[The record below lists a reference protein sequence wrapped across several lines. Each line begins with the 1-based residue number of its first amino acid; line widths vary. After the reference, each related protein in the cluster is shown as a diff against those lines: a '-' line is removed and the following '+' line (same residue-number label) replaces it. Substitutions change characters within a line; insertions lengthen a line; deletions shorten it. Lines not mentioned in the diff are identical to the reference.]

1 MSDRMTPI
9 PFPQLLNWIFSEY
22 DRSQSIF
29 GIPSVKF
36 FHSTSQRPRKIFSEA
51 IETPL
56 GPAAGP
62 HTQLAQNI
70 VVSYLSGGRFFELK
84 TVQQLDELVVDKP
97 CIDAQDEG
105 YNVEW
110 SQELTLSQSFE
121 EYIKAWFVLHVLN
134 ELFHFSA
141 LSERAF
147 VFNMSVG
154 YTLEGIKTKKMN
166 SFIESLKDAASHP
179 LFKEYKSI
187 LRNEFAGG
195 KLAHFSANAEKK
207 KQIRKSIDTIPSFI
221 STSVTLSTMHGCP
234 PHEIEAIAKY
244 LIREKGLHTYIK
256 LNPTLL
262 GFESVRDILHSLG
275 YVTIDLEKE
284 SFDHDLQFND
294 AIPMI
299 RRLKKFAAEN
309 GEEFG
314 VKLSNTLGVKN
325 TRKVLAG
332 YQMYMSGRSLF
343 PLTVNLAYRLAAE
356 FDGAL
361 NISYSGGATQYNVAR
376 ILETGIAPVTMVTDL
391 LKPGGYARMS
401 QMAEI
406 IGKTFD
412 GENHHSATIN
422 LPKLKQL
429 DADALK
435 DKEYQKSRREIDSV
449 KIPKTL
455 QKFDC
460 YIAPCAVACP
470 IHQDVAEYIRL
481 VEEER
486 YADAFEVIVTKNPLP
501 HITGYICDHQCM
513 NKCTRWDYDDP
524 VQIRDLKKVA
534 AENGFDE
541 YLKRFKNEFSVK
553 KNNIPVAVIGAG
565 PSGLTAGYFL
575 AKSGFDVTIFEKSGK
590 AGGTVQHVIPEF
602 RLPQSAIDDDI
613 DFITQHGVK
622 FQFGSVQDF
631 SVKKLKADG
640 FKYIYLAIGAENS
653 NPLELAGNNKN
664 ILDAVDFLKL
674 FNKKDPVKLGRN
686 VAVIGGGNSAMDAAR
701 AAKRITGVEKVYLI
715 YRRTKEFM
723 PADMEEFDA
732 AVEEGAI
739 FRELLAPVDFTGHDL
754 QCQRMKLAEPDSSG
768 RRNVVP
774 RENEYETFTI
784 DSLISA
790 IGEHVDVDLLRRNSV
805 GLDVQNKAKVESA
818 TNETMVENVYIG
830 GDALRGPSTV
840 IESIADGKKAAEA
853 IIRKA
858 GVEIKV
864 KKELHLEE
872 FFQSDQRLKS
882 LLRAKGTILSTAGET
897 GNAFLHAKEA
907 SRCLGCS
914 FVCDKC
920 VEVCPNRANVT
931 LTSGPMGAGFK
942 NIAQILHIDGLCNEC
957 GNCETF
963 CPYSVGSPYKTKTTL
978 FWTEKE
984 LRESNNDGFFIESQD
999 HSMNIFNA
1007 IIRYN
1012 GQIGIITCNNEGGVL
1027 RSSLSHANND
1037 IGFMQFIKLM
1047 AVVATQYSYLLN
1059 PSLQ

>member
-9 PFPQLLNWIFSEY
+9 PFPQFINWIFSEY
-22 DRSQSIF
+22 ERTNAIF

-36 FHSTSQRPRKIFSEA
+36 FHSKSQSPLNIFSEA

-70 VVSYLSGGRFFELK
+70 VVSYLTGGRFFELK

-110 SQELTLSQSFE
+110 SQELTLSQSYE
-121 EYIKAWFVLHVLN
+121 EYVKAWFAVHLLN
-134 ELFHFSA
+134 ELFHFSS
-141 LSERAF
+141 LNERGF

-154 YTLEGIKTKKMN
+154 YTLDGIKTEKMN
-166 SFIESLKDAASHP
+166 AFIENLKDASSYP
-179 LFKEYKSI
+179 LFREFKSI
-187 LRNEFAGG
+187 LRNELLGG
-195 KLAHFSANAEKK
+195 KLAQFAKNAEEKRR
-207 KQIRKSIDTIPSFI
+207 IGESIDNISPFI
-221 STSVTLSTMHGCP
+221 SKSVTLSTMHGCP

-244 LIREKGLHTYIK
+244 LIREKGLHTYVK

-262 GFESVRDILHSLG
+262 GFDTVRDMLHSLG
-275 YVTIDLEKE
+275 YLAIHLDRE
-284 SFDHDLQFND
+284 SFEHDLQFND
-294 AIPMI
+294 AIPML
-299 RRLKKFAAEN
+299 RRLKEFATQNEK
-309 GEEFG
+309 EFG

-332 YQMYMSGRSLF
+332 DQMYMSGRSLF
-343 PLTVNLAYRLAAE
+343 PLTINLAYRLAAA

-361 NISYSGGATQYNVAR
+361 NISYSGGATQHNAAR
-376 ILETGIAPVTMVTDL
+376 ILETGIAPITLVTDL
-391 LKPGGYARMS
+391 LKPGGYARLT
-401 QMAEI
+401 QMTEI
-406 IGKTFD
+406 IGNKIE
-412 GENHHSATIN
+412 GENYRTGRIDLSKLRQLATE
-422 LPKLKQL
+422 
-429 DADALK
+429 ALT

-449 KIPKTL
+449 KIPKAL
-455 QKFDC
+455 DKFDC

-541 YLKRFKNEFSVK
+541 YLKRFKTEFSAK
-553 KNNIPVAVIGAG
+553 KNNIPVAIIGAG

-575 AKSGFDVTIFEKSGK
+575 AKSGFDVTIFEKSDK

-602 RLPQSAIDDDI
+602 RLPQSAIDDDVE
-613 DFITQHGVK
+613 FIKQHGVQ
-622 FQFGSVQDF
+622 FRFGSARDF
-631 SVKKLKADG
+631 SVSTLNADG
-640 FKYIYLAIGAENS
+640 FKYIYLAIGAAES
-653 NPLELAGNNKN
+653 NQLQLAGNNGT
-664 ILDAVDFLKL
+664 ILNAVDFLKR
-674 FNKKDPVKLGRN
+674 FNKKDRVKLGRN
-686 VAVIGGGNSAMDAAR
+686 VAIIGGGNSAMDAAR
-701 AAKRITGVEKVYLI
+701 AAKRIAGVEKVYLI

-732 AVEEGAI
+732 AVDEGAI
-739 FRELLAPVDFTGHDL
+739 FRELLAPVEFTGHTL
-754 QCQRMKLAEPDSSG
+754 KCQRMQLAESDSSG
-768 RRNVVP
+768 RRKVVP
-774 RENEYETFTI
+774 VESQYETINI
-784 DSLISA
+784 DTVISA
-790 IGEHVDVDLLRRNSV
+790 IGEHVDLDLLLKNSIA
-805 GLDVQNKAKVESA
+805 LDEKNKAKVESA
-818 TNETMVENVYIG
+818 TNETMVQNVYIG

-840 IESIADGKKAAEA
+840 VESIADGKKAAEA

-858 GVEIKV
+858 EVEV
-864 KKELHLEE
+864 KEELNLEA
-872 FFQSDQRLKS
+872 FFQSDQRFRS
-882 LLRAKGTILSTAGET
+882 LLPVKGMVLPYT
-897 GNAFLHAKEA
+897 GVTEGANLPAKEA
-907 SRCLGCS
+907 SRCLGCN

-920 VEVCPNRANVT
+920 VEVCPNRANIT

-963 CPYSVGSPYKTKTTL
+963 CPYSIGSPYKTKTTL

-984 LRESNNDGFFIESQD
+984 LRESGNDGFFIESQD
-999 HSMNIFNA
+999 HSLNILKA
-1007 IIRYN
+1007 IIRHN
-1012 GQIGIITCNNEGGVL
+1012 GETGTITLDGQGGVL
-1027 RSSLSHANND
+1027 RSSLNQATKTT
-1037 IGFMQFIKLM
+1037 GFMQFTKLM
-1047 AVVATQYSYLLN
+1047 ATVATQYTYLLN
-1059 PSLQ
+1059 SAIQ